1 MGTHVGAG
9 ADHTTQRAHDL
20 AFRAGTALWGHMGVE
35 WDLTAASPAQRSQ
48 LAQWIALHK
57 RLRPLLHTGRVVH
70 ADPANAALLLDGVV
84 AMDGSEALLQAGC
97 RGALAHLAPGSG
109 HPPGAGPAPVL
120 SGGRPDPRHRG
131 PAARLPARGPA
142 RTTGAPPTD
151 PSASELPP
159 RDHRP
164 GWVRSEVT
172 LPGRVLAEVGIHAPL
187 LGVDQLVLIHAVQ
200 VPTDV
205 GDVVRHPS

>member
-1 MGTHVGAG
+1 
-9 ADHTTQRAHDL
+9 
-20 AFRAGTALWGHMGVE
+20 MGVE

-84 AMDGSEALLQAGC
+84 AMDGSEALFK
-97 RGALAHLAPGSG
+97 LAAVEHSLTW
-109 HPPGAGPAPVL
+109 PPGRVTLPGLDPHRSYRVAALTLATADRLLGSPPEAP
-120 SGGRPDPRHRG
+120 P
-131 PAARLPARGPA
+131 
-142 RTTGAPPTD
+142 GAPPTD